1 MWDATV
7 VDTVADSYVARSSWN
22 AGAASELAEAKKTA
36 KYTGLGPHHIFA
48 PVAFE
53 TFGTWGK
60 EADGIIAANG
70 KKIAEN
76 SGEQRSL
83 EFLRQRISIVLQRG
97 NAASVLGTL
106 RDHNCFEKIFFCY

>member
-1 MWDATV
+1 M
-7 VDTVADSYVARSSWN
+7 
-22 AGAASELAEAKKTA
+22 AEAKKTA

-48 PVAFE
+48 PVAFD

-60 EADGIIAANG
+60 EADGVIAVIG

-106 RDHNCFEKIFFCY
+106 RDHNRFEKTR